1 MKSFFKKIGILSIAS
16 FSLLSC
22 DMNDDNNQNLNP
34 FPTSNELNALFSEAI
49 NSRKQVFT
57 IDASTTN
64 YITTT
69 QGAIIQF
76 NAGAITLNSTPV
88 AGPVTVEVI
97 EIYQR
102 GDMLVTN
109 KPTVAKLSGNN
120 FEILTSGGEI
130 YVNAKQNGQQLAT
143 SGYVIQ
149 IPAALTGGLDTDMD
163 VFTGEF
169 LPDGNLVWVQ
179 QNQWDLG
186 FGNSAAPA
194 YTTFSANFGW
204 TNVDKFYTHPNPK
217 TTINVIPPAG
227 YTNSNSEVFLSL
239 DGDDNSLV
247 NLFGDPL
254 TQTFTFNSYPAFPI
268 GLECH
273 IIFISEENGM
283 WKYGIKPVTI
293 QENGTYTFSVGE
305 LNTASEANLVQ
316 IINNLP

>member
-1 MKSFFKKIGILSIAS
+1 MKSFLKKIGLLSIAS
-16 FSLLSC
+16 LSLLSC
-22 DMNDDNNQNLNP
+22 DMNDNNDQYLNP
-34 FPTSNELNALFSEAI
+34 FPTNNELNALFSDAI
-49 NSRKQVFT
+49 NSRKQIFT
-57 IDASTTN
+57 IDASTVN
-64 YITTT
+64 YINTA
-69 QGAIIQF
+69 QGAEINF
-76 NAGAITLNSTPV
+76 NSGAFTLNNTPV
-88 AGPVTVEVI
+88 TGNVTVEVI
-97 EIYQR
+97 EIYRR

-109 KPTVAKLSGNN
+109 KPTVAKLPGNN

-130 YVNAKQNGQQLAT
+130 YVNAKQNGQQLTT
-143 SGYVIQ
+143 SGYVRQ

-169 LPDGNLVWVQ
+169 LADGNLVWVQ

-186 FGNSAAPA
+186 FGNSAAPT
-194 YTTFSANFGW
+194 YVTFSSNFGW
-204 TNVDKFYTHPNPK
+204 TNVDKFYTNPNPK

-227 YTNSNSEVFLSL
+227 YTNANSEVFLSI

-273 IIFISEENGM
+273 IIFISEEDGM

-293 QENGTYTFSVGE
+293 QANGSYTFSSGE
-305 LNTASEANLVQ
+305 LNTTSEANLVQ